1 MQYLHKYCQDNT
13 IIQTEQ
19 CLLSS
24 LLNALNLKG
33 ADGMAKIPEGCPC
46 TQACPDRS
54 PEYCKTCKKGN
65 KYKNNKLKEYDKNK
79 KNFDFMLYQGQ
90 QIMRSAKASKDFRK
104 GKLK

>member
-1 MQYLHKYCQDNT
+1 MQYQQKSCQDNT

-19 CLLSS
+19 LILSM

-33 ADGMAKIPEGCPC
+33 ADDMGIPHGCPC
-46 TQACPDRS
+46 TKDCPDRS
-54 PEYCKTCKKGN
+54 PAYCKTCKKGN

-90 QIMRSAKASKDFRK
+90 QIIRSARAAKDFKK
-104 GKLK
+104 GILK